1 MPKKR
6 LTAAERR
13 AAARRYVEERG
24 HLRQAYKV
32 VHSAQPPSQEGTV
45 QAPIPDPPP
54 RAADLDN
61 RPAPDDTAL
70 GEVSRA
76 AQGRRRTDR
85 GREWVSRA
93 IHAHIINMLRS

>member
-45 QAPIPDPPP
+45 QAPIPDPP
-54 RAADLDN
+54 REG
-61 RPAPDDTAL
+61 R
-70 GEVSRA
+70 GSRFS
-76 AQGRRRTDR
+76 
-85 GREWVSRA
+85 REYQLPPTR
-93 IHAHIINMLRS
+93 LPKLLP